1 LKSTIASK
9 LLSKKFKENEQQVYV
24 LKQDLEKA
32 QTSGRE
38 LVTQV
43 KDLTEA
49 LKSLKNQ
56 KKHVDIAN
64 HNLKKEHEKLTE
76 VEIMMSRSLKNF
88 VNQLMKGQQLLQSFA
103 GQTRIFLSKT
113 PILLAK
119 SVNGT

>member
-1 LKSTIASK
+1 MKSTIASK

>member
-9 LLSKKFKENEQQVYV
+9 LLSEKFKENEQQVYV

-49 LKSLKNQ
+49 FKSLKNQ
-56 KKHVDIAN
+56 KKLVDIAN

>member
-1 LKSTIASK
+1 MKSTIASK
-9 LLSKKFKENEQQVYV
+9 LLSEKFKENEQQVYV

-103 GQTRIFLSKT
+103 GQTPIFLSKT

>member
-9 LLSKKFKENEQQVYV
+9 LLSEKFKENEQQVYV

>member
-1 LKSTIASK
+1 MKSTIASK
-9 LLSKKFKENEQQVYV
+9 LLSEKFKENEQQVYV